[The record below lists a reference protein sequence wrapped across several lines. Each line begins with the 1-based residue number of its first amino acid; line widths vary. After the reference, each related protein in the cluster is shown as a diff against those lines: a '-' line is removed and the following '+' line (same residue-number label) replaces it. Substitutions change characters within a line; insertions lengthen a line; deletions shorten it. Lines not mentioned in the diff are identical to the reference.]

1 MLPKQLVCNVTDHAS
16 CKFKEKRWLLHML
29 CNNLYLFIFAI
40 MLSML
45 IKSLDCVSQAELETV
60 AKITHEKNKR
70 NDTQEAK

>member
-1 MLPKQLVCNVTDHAS
+1 
-16 CKFKEKRWLLHML
+16 ML

-40 MLSML
+40 LLSML